1 MDSNISDLLGGV
13 LSNPDMMDKV
23 KTLLPLVS
31 QMVKPDGQAQ
41 QPAPIG
47 HAPPPQNIMADAN
60 VAAALQNLIAAISA
74 ASQPPAVPV
83 FAQQPLPEAPPE
95 PTAPQETSAPPPAEA
110 PAPAMPE
117 PPAQAVPAESLNIE
131 KVLSTLQSA
140 TTVANPENDN
150 RAKLLLSLKPFLG
163 EARQVKID
171 TAIKYINAAKIFS
184 MFGKNGFVK

>member
-1 MDSNISDLLGGV
+1 MDTNISDLLGGV
-13 LSNPDMMDKV
+13 LSNPEMMDKV

-31 QMVKPDGQAQ
+31 QMAKPDGQAQ
-41 QPAPIG
+41 QPAPSY
-47 HAPPPQNIMADAN
+47 APPQNIMADAN

-74 ASQPPAVPV
+74 ASAAPV
-83 FAQQPLPEAPPE
+83 FAPQPDAPAIPESAAPP
-95 PTAPQETSAPPPAEA
+95 ETSAPP
-110 PAPAMPE
+110 PE

-131 KVLSTLQSA
+131 KVLATLQSA
-140 TTVANPENDN
+140 TTVANPENDD